1 MKWYPSL
8 GVLTLA
14 IMAIMAVANAADKVE
29 VSNLTVT
36 DTASGKIHYIQGSV
50 PAGGE
55 MTR

>member
-14 IMAIMAVANAADKVE
+14 IMAVANAADK
-29 VSNLTVT
+29 
-36 DTASGKIHYIQGSV
+36 GSV